1 MNSFH
6 PHPPNPSLP
15 TVVDR
20 SQPSIGFLFISFMDP
35 FHGYGYKCFFS
46 LPRFWVLYSKNNS
59 ACGNGNP
66 FIVVEFPVELSS
78 TLLLNPW
85 RVSSQCQRNIEEGS
99 GHSHV
104 YIDTYVYIYMS
115 IICISYVY
123 IYIHTWWCML
133 KGCCFHPIVRT
144 YFRRWACQCPLTTQP
159 SNWIP
164 APIFLP
170 VPKFLPMPPEIQ
182 NPNPQG
188 FWP

>member
-59 ACGNGNP
+59 ACGNGTP

-104 YIDTYVYIYMS
+104 YIDTYVYI
-115 IICISYVY
+115 CLLYVYHMY
-123 IYIHTWWCML
+123 IYIHT
-133 KGCCFHPIVRT
+133 
-144 YFRRWACQCPLTTQP
+144 
-159 SNWIP
+159 
-164 APIFLP
+164 
-170 VPKFLPMPPEIQ
+170 
-182 NPNPQG
+182 
-188 FWP
+188 